1 MHIFCK
7 KFAKKLQKSCK
18 NVAKKLQK
26 SWKKNCKNFAKCG
39 KHFFLLCKIFAKF
52 LQISNFKSDFRPR
65 EESVNA
71 TLPEYTSFLRFDL
84 WDVVQYHHNSLC
96 YASIYIFLTG
106 QSLLGQLL
114 FLLFAFWMKN
124 FPRRYID
131 KLLAEA
137 KHNWDSAWN
146 SIYVLAILIFHF
158 VFIQTL
164 FYIPERMT

>member
-1 MHIFCK
+1 MKVNSIVDITPM
-7 KFAKKLQKSCK
+7 QKTR
-18 NVAKKLQK
+18 
-26 SWKKNCKNFAKCG
+26 F
-39 KHFFLLCKIFAKF
+39 FFLQF
-52 LQISNFKSDFRPR
+52 LAHSASGRGLTDAIYFIICFHA
-65 EESVNA
+65 VNA
-71 TLPEYTSFLRFDL
+71 TLPAYTSFLRFDL

-106 QSLLGQLL
+106 QSLLDQLL

-124 FPRRYID
+124 FPRRYTD